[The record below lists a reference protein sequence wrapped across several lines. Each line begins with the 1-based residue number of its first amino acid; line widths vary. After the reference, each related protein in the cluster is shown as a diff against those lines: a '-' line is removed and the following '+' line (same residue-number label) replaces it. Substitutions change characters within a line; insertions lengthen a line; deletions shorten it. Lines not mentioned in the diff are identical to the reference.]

1 MMNMRSLDT
10 TLLAVVAWLAAS
22 PALMAEN
29 TEISPYSRFGY
40 GALSSHAN
48 ATQKAMGGVGLALR
62 DSRSVNFMN
71 PASYA
76 AIDSLT
82 FLFDMGVQLKGLS
95 TNETRDG
102 VKLSGK
108 DFTGGLDYVTME
120 FPVTRYGAAAVGLVP
135 WSQVGYSFGNDIVNG
150 SNSNQGSGNVS
161 ELFVGLSARPFKGF
175 TLGVNV
181 SYMFGTLL
189 NDMYVYGDGV
199 TSLFE
204 RVTEVRDY
212 SLRFGVQYGLDITRD
227 HNVAVGLIYSP
238 KKSFHGH
245 AYGVK
250 YDVNQDNSADTIGY
264 ASMKGAYEQ
273 AATYGAGLAW
283 IWKKS
288 LTVAADF
295 TYQPWKN
302 VKYRLIEGFDQPGAN
317 RFDNYWKAGVGVQY
331 QPAARGSYLRRVN
344 YRLGGYYSNDY
355 VMVGSNSIREYG
367 LSVGLGLPAPS
378 SKTMVNLSFE
388 YRHRAASPQ
397 KLVVENYWQL
407 TLGFNINELWF
418 WQNKLR

>member
-1 MMNMRSLDT
+1 MMNMRSLYT

-135 WSQVGYSFGNDIVNG
+135 WSQVGYSFGN
-150 SNSNQGSGNVS
+150 
-161 ELFVGLSARPFKGF
+161 
-175 TLGVNV
+175 
-181 SYMFGTLL
+181 
-189 NDMYVYGDGV
+189 
-199 TSLFE
+199 
-204 RVTEVRDY
+204 
-212 SLRFGVQYGLDITRD
+212 
-227 HNVAVGLIYSP
+227 
-238 KKSFHGH
+238 
-245 AYGVK
+245 
-250 YDVNQDNSADTIGY
+250 
-264 ASMKGAYEQ
+264 
-273 AATYGAGLAW
+273 
-283 IWKKS
+283 
-288 LTVAADF
+288 
-295 TYQPWKN
+295 
-302 VKYRLIEGFDQPGAN
+302 
-317 RFDNYWKAGVGVQY
+317 
-331 QPAARGSYLRRVN
+331 
-344 YRLGGYYSNDY
+344 
-355 VMVGSNSIREYG
+355 
-367 LSVGLGLPAPS
+367 
-378 SKTMVNLSFE
+378 
-388 YRHRAASPQ
+388 
-397 KLVVENYWQL
+397 
-407 TLGFNINELWF
+407 
-418 WQNKLR
+418 